1 MEYKLM
7 QPPFVMKE
15 YSEMSK
21 NEAKEHFNWFKRQI
35 PSRLEQLGAFSQIHL
50 DYSDRSLIDIWE
62 WYLRNVQ
69 IQSKSASELE
79 EEHSETEEWLKSY
92 IYENKLATKSQA
104 FTLDIAIYLGEV
116 VKSNHSGLD
125 WGVVF
130 KPKSYVSVNRPVIT
144 GLTKE
149 TDMDVIMIVTN
160 KMYLVLDGE
169 RNPNALFDIY
179 HTWKEFI

>member
-50 DYSDRSLIDIWE
+50 DYSDRSLIAIWE
-62 WYLRNVQ
+62 WYLSNVQ
-69 IQSKSASELE
+69 IQNKSASELE
-79 EEHSETEEWLKSY
+79 EEYSETEEWLKGY
-92 IYENKLATKSQA
+92 IYDKKLDTKSQA

-130 KPKSYVSVNRPVIT
+130 KPKSYVSVNRPVIV
-144 GLTKE
+144 GFRNK
-149 TDMDVIMIVTN
+149 DMDVIRIVSN
-160 KMYLVLDGE
+160 KMYAILKE
-169 RNPNALFDIY
+169 QRNPNALFDIY
-179 HTWKEFI
+179 HIWEGYI

>member
-1 MEYKLM
+1 MEYKSM
-7 QPPFVMKE
+7 QPPFGMKE

-21 NEAKEHFNWFKRQI
+21 NEAKEHFNWFKQQI

-50 DYSDRSLIDIWE
+50 DYTDRSLIDIWE
-62 WYLRNVQ
+62 WYLGNVQ

-79 EEHSETEEWLKSY
+79 EEHPETEEWLKSY
-92 IYENKLATKSQA
+92 IYEKKLYIKSQA
-104 FTLDIAIYLGEV
+104 FTIDIAIYLGET

-125 WGVVF
+125 WGIVF
-130 KPKSYVSVNRPVIT
+130 KPKSYISVNRPVIT

-160 KMYLVLDGE
+160 KMFAVLKGQ
-169 RNPNALFDIY
+169 RNLNALFDIN